1 MKRKGKI
8 EIGRR
13 FVEEM
18 YRLDPGL
25 SDKKISALLGSKR
38 SSLNEWKNGVTPGGM
53 FLARAGEMGAD
64 IDYIL
69 LGRKRYPVTESDHDI
84 CEFEEET

>member
-8 EIGRR
+8 KIGRR

-18 YRLDPGL
+18 YRLNPGH
-25 SDKKISALLGSKR
+25 SDKKISVLLGSKR
-38 SSLNEWKNGVTPGGM
+38 SSLNEWKNGVTPGGIY
-53 FLARAGEMGAD
+53 LARAREMGAD
-64 IDYIL
+64 LDYIL

-84 CEFEEET
+84 CEFEEE